1 MKIKNTFIRYIKLIL
16 RPLIYVIYFLSG
28 FFPRDNKIWVFGSTG
43 GRRFADNAKW
53 FFCYCDWKKK
63 NEKDHPYKY
72 IWITRSKEIVELLN
86 QKGLEAH
93 YYLSLKG
100 IYYSLRAGVY
110 IFDAYVSDINYPF
123 SRKAIKINLW
133 HGSPLKKIERDITNK
148 RSIYYKAVNGTILQ
162 KFLVYYKNPSIFQKY
177 NLVTASSCYVKKI
190 FLSAFRV
197 KDNRVVITGYPRND
211 VLIGSDYTK
220 HYYENEKTYCEIKKL
235 KEKGKKVIIY
245 LPTFRDSNLKKN
257 KTIIENICGYND
269 ILEQNNI
276 LLLIKP
282 HLNERISINLRNK
295 KSIVFINSNEDIYPL
310 LSISDALIT
319 DYSSVFFD
327 YLLLNKPIIFF
338 PYDYEEY
345 LKNDRELYVD
355 YYEEIA
361 GPAFMDFSDVIKEII
376 ETINLPK
383 EKQIDQKYIIIKEKY
398 NTISKKNYSENV
410 YNCITDYLEHRD

>member
-1 MKIKNTFIRYIKLIL
+1 M
-16 RPLIYVIYFLSG
+16 
-28 FFPRDNKIWVFGSTG
+28 
-43 GRRFADNAKW
+43 
-53 FFCYCDWKKK
+53 
-63 NEKDHPYKY
+63 
-72 IWITRSKEIVELLN
+72 
-86 QKGLEAH
+86 
-93 YYLSLKG
+93 
-100 IYYSLRAGVY
+100 
-110 IFDAYVSDINYPF
+110 
-123 SRKAIKINLW
+123 
-133 HGSPLKKIERDITNK
+133 
-148 RSIYYKAVNGTILQ
+148 
-162 KFLVYYKNPSIFQKY
+162 
-177 NLVTASSCYVKKI
+177 
-190 FLSAFRV
+190 
-197 KDNRVVITGYPRND
+197 
-211 VLIGSDYTK
+211 
-220 HYYENEKTYCEIKKL
+220 
-235 KEKGKKVIIY
+235 
-245 LPTFRDSNLKKN
+245 KKN

-383 EKQIDQKYIIIKEKY
+383 EKQIDKKYIIIKEKY